1 MSASK
6 QFKGLGVALAT
17 PFRKNGDIDFEG
29 LKRLIDFVIDKG
41 VNYVVSLGT
50 TGESVTL
57 DDTEKLEVLNFT
69 VETVNNRVPIVAGFG
84 GNDTRKVIKQIETYH
99 FKGVDA
105 ILSVCPYYNR
115 PNQEGLFRHFEA
127 IASASPRPILLYNVP
142 SRTSCNMEAKTTVR
156 LAQECPNIIGIKEAS
171 ANLTQ
176 CAHIIRYKSRQ
187 DFIVLSGDDF
197 ITLPGI
203 ACGMDGVI
211 SVVGN
216 AFPSE
221 FGTLVHSALADD
233 FKTARNMHYRLLPV
247 MELLF
252 ADGNPGGVK
261 FALHQLGI
269 CGYTLRLPLV
279 PPNAQVREMLKT
291 EMSLLLQA
299 LEPGRT
305 G

>member
-1 MSASK
+1 MSISK
-6 QFKGLGVALAT
+6 QLRGLGVALAT
-17 PFRKNGDIDFEG
+17 PFMKNGDIDFDG
-29 LKRLIDFVIDKG
+29 LKRLIDFVIDNG

-57 DDTEKLEVLNFT
+57 DEAEKHRVLDFT
-69 VETVNNRVPIVAGFG
+69 IETVNKRVPVVAGFG
-84 GNDTRKVIKQIETYH
+84 GNDTRKVLHQMEAYH
-99 FKGVDA
+99 FNGVDA

-115 PNQEGLFRHFEA
+115 PSQEGLFRHFEI
-127 IASASPRPILLYNVP
+127 IAKEAPRPVLLYNVP
-142 SRTSCNMEAKTTVR
+142 SRTSCNMEAKTAIR
-156 LAQECPNIIGIKEAS
+156 LAQECPNITGIKEAS
-171 ANLTQ
+171 GNLTQ
-176 CAHIIRYKSRQ
+176 CSQIIRYKGRP
-187 DFIVLSGDDF
+187 DFLVLSGDDF

-216 AFPSE
+216 AFPAE
-221 FGTLVHSALADD
+221 FGVLVRSALADD
-233 FKTARNMHYRLLPV
+233 FKTARNMHYRLLTV

-252 ADGNPGGVK
+252 ADGNPGGIK
-261 FALHQLGI
+261 YALHLLGI

-279 PPNAQVREMLKT
+279 PPNAQVREALKT
-291 EMSLLLQA
+291 EMTLLMQA